1 MYSSH
6 CFCCRFLACY
16 IDSEFLVQLSLPLP
30 PSTASCL
37 QGRRLLSLT
46 SCCNLAWLPAIQTFQ
61 PFNQLNLTQ
70 LRQLKLIG
78 KNIDLMNHPS
88 LGLSLSPTYH
98 SSLSHLLSSSPSL
111 QKLEILTDSTQQ
123 SMEAAKRIKLLVNL
137 EELVLHGI
145 GHFNNSAT
153 YPIDV
158 NMSNLIIEQV
168 LENKRISVL
177 KLVKFEVSEYH
188 FFNKLNI
195 RSHSLRELAIL
206 QSKVIKLGDIELPEL
221 RILET
226 DISTYVFDFYI
237 NNEMKATVES
247 SCPKL
252 ETWNG
257 RDLAS
262 LARESGTGTWAGQL
276 RFEATSSSHIWS
288 Q

>member
-1 MYSSH
+1 MH
-6 CFCCRFLACY
+6 
-16 IDSEFLVQLSLPLP
+16 LSLPLP

-78 KNIDLMNHPS
+78 KNIELMNHPS

-98 SSLSHLLSSSPSL
+98 RSLSHLLSLLSSSSSL

-158 NMSNLIIEQV
+158 NMSNLIIEQA
-168 LENKRISVL
+168 LENKRITVL

-195 RSHSLRELAIL
+195 KSPSLRELAIL

-247 SCPKL
+247 ACPKL

-262 LARESGTGTWAGQL
+262 LARESGTGSWAGQL